1 MKKEKKNNFLLIIG
15 LLLVVAII
23 SVGYATLSA
32 QLTVNGGASLGG
44 ATWRVYFS
52 DDPSDIN
59 IVSAE
64 TNVTATTPPQ
74 VNTAQNQITW
84 EVNIPNPGDK
94 YEFTFKVVNE
104 GSIDAVLASKTLP
117 TITDTDII
125 FFIKEVDPD
134 TGNYGDVTWDG
145 LTLGAGTERT
155 FVVHIE
161 YDRNNASATTLE
173 GNRYFDL
180 DIIMNFAQ
188 AS

>member
-1 MKKEKKNNFLLIIG
+1 MKKEKKNNFLLVIG

-32 QLTVNGGASLGG
+32 QLQVNGGASLGG

-52 DDPSDIN
+52 DDPADIN

-64 TNVTATTPPQ
+64 TNVTAEPAPS
-74 VNTAQNQITW
+74 VNTAQDKITW
-84 EVNIPNPGDK
+84 AVNIPNPGDK

-104 GSIDAVLASKTLP
+104 GSINAVLASKSIP
-117 TITDTDII
+117 TITDPDII
-125 FFIKEVDPD
+125 FFIKEVNPQ

-145 LTLGAGTERT
+145 LTLAAGTQRT

-161 YDRNNASATTLE
+161 YDRNSASATTLTE
-173 GNRYFDL
+173 NRYFPL
-180 DIIMNFAQ
+180 NIIMNFAQ